1 MVWRSFVA
9 TGDSFTE
16 GMADPYP
23 DGTYRG
29 WADLV
34 AGRLATEVAGFEYAN
49 LAVRGRLFD
58 QIVTEQVPLAMGMRP
73 DLVSFAAGGNDALRP
88 GFDPDRLVERFDKV
102 VAGFRAA
109 GTEVIL
115 FRFADVSRQLPGR
128 RLVLPRSKL
137 INDAAA
143 DIAQRHGAYLID
155 LFADEVFYDRVMWGV
170 DRLHLN
176 TVGHRR
182 VAAHVLTALGL
193 TPDPVWLAP
202 PEPGPVLSWPQRRA
216 ADARWAGEHF
226 APWVRRRLT
235 GRSSG
240 DQVDPKRPMLRPI
253 SN

>member
-34 AGRLATEVAGFEYAN
+34 AERLAVETSGFKYAN
-49 LAVRGRLFD
+49 LAIRGRLFD
-58 QIVTEQVPLAMGMRP
+58 QIVTEQVPIAAAMRP
-73 DLVSFAAGGNDALRP
+73 DLVSFAAGGNDALRR
-88 GFDPDRLVERFDKV
+88 GFDPVRLVERFDEV

-109 GTEVIL
+109 GADVIL

-128 RLVLPRSKL
+128 RLVLPRSML

-143 DIAQRHGAYLID
+143 EIAQRRGAYLID
-155 LFADEVFYDRVMWGV
+155 LFADEVFYDRLMWGA

-176 TVGHRR
+176 TIGHRR
-182 VAAHVLTALGL
+182 VAAHVLTALGR
-193 TPDPVWLAP
+193 TPDPAWLTP
-202 PEPGPVLSWPQRRA
+202 PEPGPLLSWPRRRA

-240 DQVDPKRPMLRPI
+240 DHRDPKRPTLRPI
-253 SN
+253 NN